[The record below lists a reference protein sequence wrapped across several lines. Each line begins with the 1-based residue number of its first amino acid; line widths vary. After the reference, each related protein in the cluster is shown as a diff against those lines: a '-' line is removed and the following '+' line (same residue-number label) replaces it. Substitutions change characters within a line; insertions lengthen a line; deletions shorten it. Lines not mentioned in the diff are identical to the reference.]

1 MARSI
6 DPNEGWWTMQNTLTA
21 APGIDARLGLAP
33 ADSKWNTRV
42 RIGRFVTALPVLFL
56 LFDVT
61 IKLLN
66 IKPVIDSMIR
76 LGYAA
81 DFGPAVGALELGCL
95 AVHLVPRT
103 ATLGAILL
111 TGFLGGAVATHV
123 RVGDPLFTHVL
134 FPVYVATLLWAGLS
148 LRQTRVRDA
157 IAL

>member
-1 MARSI
+1 MQTTLAASAGI
-6 DPNEGWWTMQNTLTA
+6 DPRAAA
-21 APGIDARLGLAP
+21 APNRTKA
-33 ADSKWNTRV
+33 STRI

-66 IKPVIDSMIR
+66 IRPVIDSMIR
-76 LGYAA
+76 LGDAP
-81 DFGPAVGALELGCL
+81 DLGPAIGLLELCCL
-95 AVHLVPRT
+95 AVYLVPRT
-103 ATLGAILL
+103 ATVGGIVL

-134 FPVYVATLLWAGLS
+134 FPVYVATLLWAGLY
-148 LRQTRVRDA
+148 LRQARVRDA

>member
-1 MARSI
+1 
-6 DPNEGWWTMQNTLTA
+6 MQNTLTA
-21 APGIDARLGLAP
+21 AAGAPTRLAVAP
-33 ADSKWNTRV
+33 ADSELDTRV
-42 RIGRFVTALPVLFL
+42 RIGRLVTALPVLFL

-81 DFGPAVGALELGCL
+81 DLGPAVGALELCCL
-95 AVHLVPRT
+95 VVHLVPRS

-134 FPVYVATLLWAGLS
+134 FPVYVATLLWAGLC
-148 LRQTRVRDA
+148 LRDTRVRKA
-157 IAL
+157 IAA